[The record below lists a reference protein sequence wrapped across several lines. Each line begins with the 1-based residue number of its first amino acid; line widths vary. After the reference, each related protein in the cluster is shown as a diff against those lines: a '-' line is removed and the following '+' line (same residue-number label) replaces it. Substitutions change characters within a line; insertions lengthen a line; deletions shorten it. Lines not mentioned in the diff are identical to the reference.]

1 MTGKPNWTINLQ
13 NKGNGSLS
21 ENPTWQSR
29 GEKRPGEAEAKEMYV
44 AGCGGEKTF
53 HSMEKSEKHLLWDTE
68 VDREVVINLQDKMI
82 SCLHNQFSD

>member
-1 MTGKPNWTINLQ
+1 
-13 NKGNGSLS
+13 
-21 ENPTWQSR
+21 
-29 GEKRPGEAEAKEMYV
+29 MYV

-68 VDREVVINLQDKMI
+68 VDREVVINLQDKMT